1 MGGNLAQKG
10 GVENLNW
17 PCPHGGRKE
26 KASAAGGMWVRRAAA
41 SGGEA
46 NGECSG
52 NGSWP
57 LRETEGR
64 TEGRSNVSKGTA
76 VETKGSC

>member
-1 MGGNLAQKG
+1 MFPWGEEGIS
-10 GVENLNW
+10 
-17 PCPHGGRKE
+17 
-26 KASAAGGMWVRRAAA
+26 SAAGGMWVRRAAA

-64 TEGRSNVSKGTA
+64 TERISNVSKGTA